1 MLSLLAC
8 LSLATVDCYNADTL
22 PQGGCASL
30 LEDDC
35 EVEKTK
41 GVLACKWRSDK
52 CTHVCS
58 ESKAPLENLV
68 VTDPTTKTETT
79 QNIKLKKT
87 TCYEEPSTIGWC
99 VHPMSMRLGSVEEN
113 DVHLALPGV
122 SEYVESISNLA
133 KTRVI
138 PSDTMYYEDGV
149 AELNDMKALRT
160 LSIPKEGTMEISIV
174 ERKAGD
180 KLTLDKTS
188 LPVTKT
194 TGHLITVQKHEAGEA
209 IRAITIKFPSNRET
223 FPLRV
228 GYLGEK
234 GLNIK
239 FQAGEDR
246 TATRRLLVKYSS
258 KDGQENTVTVQLHA
272 PVYYDFTKMITTDEP
287 DRILTPAFE
296 TVHKENIYFK
306 ANKNTLISLQAL
318 AKATELLDTSTEE
331 LSDADVST
339 IKRLPTT
346 SPPTPPLQ
354 FWKEDDAFDIPYI
367 GDLTGNGG
375 KTYTLTAYTGDY
387 NAAVKEF
394 TQEVP
399 ERQVS
404 GSYNPFGRF
413 ATDAAITVLFK
424 IGKEEQDKVMDKMHK
439 NTDRLKKGTE
449 LVHYVKM
456 GEQVG
461 KEWVLVFSAAAF
473 EIYQKPGVTEKYKK
487 HPFKDN
493 IIRDAMDF
501 SITKCKA
508 ASDTVE
514 SRVKLGATL
523 GGEARKNREDYAKHL
538 GRHLNGKK
546 DASRLSTSK
555 IMGGKSANDVATA
568 CTTKKP
574 LKQRYE
580 WLHRVGHSLAGRP
593 ADNAKNLML
602 GTYHTNSHMITFETL
617 LSNSKR
623 YKKKIGEKRVLNT
636 SVTGGDTLFAPK
648 ELKYTIYSSVDA
660 KPHEYIAQHTFD
672 LMGTLRPAVM
682 LNVFVY
688 NYFQHVYTQPAEPPT
703 MPSTPKAGHTKGT
716 PGSPASPSS
725 PKAKRHKP
733 EQVPPPNLTTSRAAA
748 VLSTDTL
755 LQAALGLKSLTPLS
769 AVARADFAAEYATMA
784 LLFLDMDATFAVPAV
799 EAYTGAAVATLATGD
814 VALTLHALVVP
825 GDEHYFAVFRAQ
837 GTASLLPVL
846 PGLTFSEQRLL
857 VMRDAEGTTEVYMSC
872 TAGLA
877 DSFAFVPGLAAHVG
891 SQFLSSVDVTT
902 PVAGWYSLAGLNF
915 DTYLR
920 FRAPVPLASPLTL
933 FSAGGVTLLL
943 ENMWVGVGVFTAGT
957 TKDVS
962 PSFTAQGMLRWGT
975 AQEDEVALGVNG
987 VAHGDGS
994 GSFGV
999 QVAHWVHPFGI
1010 DVTVTKAEMSFDL
1023 PFTEAQMQVSLD
1035 LCNISLS
1042 GAYSTTD
1049 GVALRGEAT
1058 CDLQLA
1064 EVGAWFGEQVNT
1076 ATGLDI
1082 PAEMPDMTLTSL
1094 GMSVCT
1100 SPDGHVFAS
1109 GASCASGVHLWGT
1122 AVTPGGAAVAVH
1134 ASMDRSRFSFA
1145 ATVTDF
1151 AVTDTIVLKS
1161 GHLEF
1166 SLGGGVPAVVQLSAS
1181 LALSSV
1187 TLWVEGEYEAGSVFL
1202 QAGISDVT
1210 LEDIVA
1216 LGAELT
1222 GGSVFTVPSDMPDL
1236 TLTTLELSVCTFEA
1250 DARCTKGVTVHGA
1263 ATLEGVAVDLVITIT
1278 PEEISFVG
1286 TTANVGIGE
1295 LTVDTLALSVT
1306 LPRGGGGVSL
1316 TAAGE
1321 LKVTDTVTLT
1331 ISGEYAKEGYS
1342 LAGGVDGAVKV
1353 RDLVGALYTPAR
1365 GGSGADTPTLSNLQ
1379 ATLAKTTTPPP
1390 ATFSVG
1396 VSGHVAHMT
1405 LAGMYAAITGDTFP
1419 DVFPGLG
1426 DLGLS
1431 GAVVSVQVENGG
1443 VVVSVATT
1451 TPMSVPLFGGDATL
1465 ALEGT
1470 LDNNKKVSVLGVLRW
1485 EADSEDSNFAMRSKE
1500 GTGLEI
1506 SAGWVDDAVGV
1517 KARLPLMICIHDCS
1531 KPQAQKQIVYI
1542 IGELGIEMSGQDVL
1556 LAGSLEMQGKLTKLF
1571 GVPILHV
1578 SDVLVAI
1585 KVELRTRRVDEVKL
1599 AGKLELGTMDN
1610 CAVATS
1616 TRCIRAEGR
1625 LEIYTS
1631 APHNNLVE
1639 LKINSLTLG
1648 EMWDVAGDWITAL
1661 RSLPMPSV
1669 LRDLGIQYLEKPGL
1683 VCPDQNNE
1691 ECFALVRYQA
1701 SEGLRLRGQI
1711 NYFFGLKLGL
1721 DIEVGASRFYLKTV
1735 LQDVTLLGIFKI
1747 KDAMFEVTDAPSFK
1761 LKGSLSVPV
1770 LSLSAAVDGTID
1782 AHGIDIA
1789 TEMNFFGF
1797 VKPRVDV
1804 SIPFEGGSARVA
1816 ISDFRVGV
1824 VSIDN
1829 VVVASELAEREV
1841 HLKAD
1846 VSFMY
1851 FARVSVSVAVSE
1863 QKVAFTATAKTPVMN
1878 VACTATAS
1886 RGGGF
1891 GLSFSFD
1898 FVLLENLVKAAK
1910 AVGKAA
1916 LAVGKGIVNGVKA
1929 VVNFVS
1935 GLFGSKEVYDTPAQ
1949 IDKCR
1954 DDRIAKKTLHSII
1967 YDFREAVTDLDTEPH
1982 AFLQRMKDHPHH
1994 HKYIELERAMHTPE
2008 YQARLSKDFSRKVRN
2023 EYFTGIHDGRLKRDE
2038 PTDVIPLFPAD
2049 FCHGVTTDY
2058 VYGCQLVQH
2067 DGTDSSDWF
2076 DIIATHAS
2084 NKDNLALNDVGSG
2097 PRSWV
2102 TCMQDDARRYKQ
2114 MYESAVLMAEHKTQM
2129 QDSTNQAHAQA
2140 GGLMDL
2146 ANSMSPD
2153 VAQFTPKGMPTTYA
2167 TTGMHHTSTSS
2178 SSRDAEV
2185 AAAVNAFGPAE
2196 NLGIQATVRVL
2207 TDQGHLADQLV
2218 HVGGVFD
2225 LHNWADM
2232 ERTIT
2237 EAESLIADKMW
2248 EVVHKGK
2255 AVLQDLKDSIPPG
2268 NPTLVATMD
2277 TILTETTAEVE
2288 QIAIEA
2294 APPQV
2299 LTVSA
2304 TDTVTI
2310 VTAGTPDELS
2320 GDASIASFV
2329 AATEAKLVVSHDVAR
2344 CGSVTKTHTV
2354 DEVPAFAVAGQPTC
2368 GSVYLRVEWTVSDTC
2383 GQTASVEQFV
2393 VVGPAYTD
2401 ATGWAST
2408 PAQRVDFT
2416 MASFVDV
2423 AAGAPATHTHVAVGA
2438 YRRTLAYRVAMEESA
2453 ATLVP
2458 GTCEWRYT
2466 RTWSAVLTTSEG
2478 GHCRAPAVL
2487 RFTQEVVVANDVA
2500 WFSPAVV
2507 VPSVTL
2513 LYDHRVVPTVQFAAP
2528 DLLAAVQPVY
2538 TAAQAAKGLRY
2549 TYDLSHTDVLD
2560 DPVVGPL
2567 TRTWTVAAPQCT
2579 PSLPAVVL
2587 TQRVTIVFPEPE
2599 LGPAVPQTFGCG
2611 ETQVHTKPH
2620 VTSMVDVCGP
2630 VTVRIVGTA
2639 ATSNPDPLVPS
2650 LCGSRYETVSWQAFH
2665 RAACEGVGSS
2675 VVSQLVTVVPRFSHA
2690 PADVTVTTT
2699 SPLAPA
2705 STGGAAVA
2713 AACATPLVVSY
2724 ADTASANDAT
2734 CGHWTVRRE
2743 WTLAP
2748 TGVPTPA
2755 GCVPLTHVQHIHVED
2770 LEAPVW
2776 THTPDA
2782 AVVVPFF
2789 ENWRAAHPVPRAAE
2803 TPHADMV
2810 ALGIGVSHPTY
2821 LTSEDTVV
2829 RPWMHAA
2836 VEGTCRERGLATLHR
2851 TWTAGDR
2858 CGNEATFTQE
2868 VMLQHPPAAL
2878 TSTQVW
2884 DAGAGLLAYA
2894 AGVDQLPSVCHAGK
2908 LVSTA
2913 GAYDA
2918 LDGLQQSEEPA
2929 CDVWD
2934 AHGCRLLSA
2943 HMGADVVAV
2952 HQVRPE
2958 FATFPPNATTY
2969 TNSTLDAYDV
2979 AGGLGYPTGEAY
2991 CATPFHIWHR
3001 DEAPV
3006 LVACGV
3012 WKINRVWKVQPHYQ
3026 DCGTGD
3032 DYPASLTRERVQV
3045 ITVHDVFAPQ
3055 FASTPA
3061 AEVAVAFLNDYGPS
3075 VAGVPTVV
3083 DVATHADMAALN
3095 LTSYRINL
3103 TFADTVAFS
3112 AAGAAGCTDG
3122 LAVVERTWTTED
3134 RCGSAD
3140 SWRQTI
3146 RIEHPRR
3153 GGGDEENTGVMGHV
3167 SGFKVFSVGD
3177 VSAVDVAAGNG
3188 ALGTQGGVT
3197 LWRSVFG
3204 PATAARPEDATLADN
3219 ATEQCGAA
3227 VVDLTD
3233 VGAELAEFSD
3243 SLLMLPENLC
3253 TGPKLVECVRPELTT
3268 SCSVVANTTAPLA
3281 EAVVDDADNL
3291 TLVGEGQVYNFF
3303 TIDLDTW
3310 LVKQEVERRSWWDGK
3325 PWWEHGVG
3333 KDTPV
3338 QKPFMRVR
3346 AGGFVFV
3353 NVVYEGM
3360 SRDEDT
3366 LRDTLF
3372 EGESLGPD
3380 FVLFNMK
3387 QLCSGNKHADCYHH
3401 SWHTYPWHHL
3411 AWTHLH
3417 HTFASLQYG
3426 HHSNHLNLVNVSLPG
3441 TLLTQDSYVSVSIV
3455 DSEVFGQVVSA
3466 GARLEL
3472 ATTRFHCNLF
3482 VANAVCDVSA
3492 ACPTASPTP
3501 EPASVTPVPCT
3512 GNELPATA
3520 DGWVEYDC
3528 TNFITGTQSRQFVI
3542 ATAGEPVYT
3551 GTAMAHCKSECENMD
3566 VPCYGFFHQYF
3577 ANGNEICGYYT
3588 RSDVFDNPVF
3598 GTQTN
3603 GFVMKR
3609 PAFVPVVPA
3618 IPPPTPLP
3626 PTPLPAPTPCV
3637 PTPQAAVNGWVEY
3650 TCATYILGTTTFAGI
3665 TLVDQDTGL
3674 PSYGAAGPVA
3684 YCQEHCDLLMGC
3696 VGFFYQMHS
3705 ANEICGFYET
3715 GTFLEPD
3722 LQKTHAVGTV
3732 MRKVA
3737 TPTAQFCPLTQ
3748 VPSTADG
3755 WIQFFCT
3762 SSIIGTG
3769 FVDKVQV
3776 QTAGVPVF
3784 PGTVMQHCKNTCEN
3798 MQDTCY
3804 GYFYQEYANADA
3816 ICGFYTS
3823 ASAFDS
3829 PDFGSDVMHG
3839 GYVMKR
3845 TAFVPLP

>member
-1 MLSLLAC
+1 MLPLLAC
-8 LSLATVDCYNADTL
+8 LSLAINCYVRPHPCNGMQENECLTNHTTFTTLRGCKMDNGMCKSVCADSYKDSGMVQGNIKVRLPKTHCYEREASISVGACIALSSMRGGSAEENAALLDEGISGAVARTLKGYVEAINKVSTTLTPALTFHNNEKMTIEGEEFNFGLTKTL
-22 PQGGCASL
+22 PAGMITFS
-30 LEDDC
+30 
-35 EVEKTK
+35 
-41 GVLACKWRSDK
+41 
-52 CTHVCS
+52 
-58 ESKAPLENLV
+58 V
-68 VTDPTTKTETT
+68 VP
-79 QNIKLKKT
+79 
-87 TCYEEPSTIGWC
+87 
-99 VHPMSMRLGSVEEN
+99 
-113 DVHLALPGV
+113 
-122 SEYVESISNLA
+122 
-133 KTRVI
+133 
-138 PSDTMYYEDGV
+138 
-149 AELNDMKALRT
+149 LRT
-160 LSIPKEGTMEISIV
+160 SSGTSLN
-174 ERKAGD
+174 AGD
-180 KLTLDKTS
+180 KLTIEVKGTFLSVSGSSVKLSEKVNRDEFREHIKLVFTAGGDT
-188 LPVTKT
+188 VTT
-194 TGHLITVQKHEAGEA
+194 
-209 IRAITIKFPSNRET
+209 RTIKAEWVTQGKKQAEDKLSIEPR
-223 FPLRV
+223 
-228 GYLGEK
+228 GE
-234 GLNIK
+234 
-239 FQAGEDR
+239 Q
-246 TATRRLLVKYSS
+246 
-258 KDGQENTVTVQLHA
+258 
-272 PVYYDFTKMITTDEP
+272 DFEKMFTTDDP
-287 DRILTPAFE
+287 DRFMTPVFE
-296 TVHKENIYFK
+296 AVTAKNIYFK
-306 ANKNTLISLQAL
+306 TAEYFISLQAL
-318 AKATELLDTSTEE
+318 AALAEKRTNKEGVSAATLDGMTKPVMNWE
-331 LSDADVST
+331 ADG
-339 IKRLPTT
+339 L
-346 SPPTPPLQ
+346 
-354 FWKEDDAFDIPYI
+354 FDIPFI
-367 GDLTGNGG
+367 GNLRLKKHQKENGEWISNPELTTSDL
-375 KTYTLTAYTGDY
+375 
-387 NAAVKEF
+387 F
-394 TQEVP
+394 VP
-399 ERQVS
+399 EEAYENILDTFPEDVPS
-404 GSYNPFGRF
+404 SSGGGSYNPFGRF
-413 ATDAAITVLFK
+413 ASDVAIGVYLIVGDAEK
-424 IGKEEQDKVMDKMHK
+424 KEEFKKTMKKTIEEHVGDKEH
-439 NTDRLKKGTE
+439 LIEYLTE
-449 LVHYVKM
+449 EDLS
-456 GEQVG
+456 ESSD
-461 KEWVLVFSAAAF
+461 WVLVFTGTKF
-473 EIYQKPGVTEKYKK
+473 HIYQKKAISKKYSSK
-487 HPFKDN
+487 PF
-493 IIRDAMDF
+493 
-501 SITKCKA
+501 
-508 ASDTVE
+508 SDTLVSDEMNFANCKNIVDGINSLVE
-514 SRVKLGATL
+514 STKERENHVKSLENKLGGKQGAKRIDTHTTM
-523 GGEARKNREDYAKHL
+523 GGPSAKAVAAACS
-538 GRHLNGKK
+538 GK
-546 DASRLSTSK
+546 DA
-555 IMGGKSANDVATA
+555 KS
-568 CTTKKP
+568 
-574 LKQRYE
+574 LKQKYE
-580 WLHRVGHSLAGRP
+580 WLHRVGHSLAGRQT
-593 ADNAKNLML
+593 DNPKNLML
-602 GTYHTNSHMITFETL
+602 GTKHANSHMITFETL
-617 LSNSKR
+617 LSQSFKYNEKEKPCKLSTEVDRAADMILFAPEKLS
-623 YKKKIGEKRVLNT
+623 YKVMGQ
-636 SVTGGDTLFAPK
+636 GGDTLG
-648 ELKYTIYSSVDA
+648 
-660 KPHEYIAQHTFD
+660 QHTFE

-682 LNVFVY
+682 LNVYVY
-688 NYFQHVYTQPAEPPT
+688 NYFRHVHSHTDLSPPR
-703 MPSTPKAGHTKGT
+703 TKILRGSHGS
-716 PGSPASPSS
+716 PGSPFSPSQRT
-725 PKAKRHKP
+725 PPAKRK
-733 EQVPPPNLTTSRAAA
+733 QGRAAA

-755 LQAALGLKSLTPLS
+755 LQAALRLKSLTPLS
-769 AVARADFAAEYATMA
+769 TVARADFAAEYATMA
-784 LLFLDMDATFAVPAV
+784 LLFPEMDATFAVPAV

-814 VALTLHALVVP
+814 VALTMHALVVP

-857 VMRDAEGTTEVYMSC
+857 VMRDAEGTTEVYLSF
-872 TAGLA
+872 TVVGLA
-877 DSFAFVPGLAAHVG
+877 DSFSFVPGLVANVG
-891 SQFLSSVDVTT
+891 SQFLSAVDVTT
-902 PVAGWYSLAGLNF
+902 PVAGWYSLAGLDF
-915 DTYLR
+915 DAYLR
-920 FRAPVPLASPLTL
+920 LRAPLPLPSPLAL
-933 FSAGGVTLLL
+933 FSVGDVELFIDG
-943 ENMWVGVGVFTAGT
+943 MWVGLNVFTSPGGRKDLTPAFGAG
-957 TKDVS
+957 
-962 PSFTAQGMLRWGT
+962 GWLRWGT
-975 AQEDEVALGVNG
+975 AQEDAVWVAV
-987 VAHGDGS
+987 HGMVHGGA

-999 QVAHWVHPFGI
+999 EVENWVHPFGI
-1010 DVTVTKAEMSFDL
+1010 DVTVTKASLQFDL
-1023 PFTEAQMQVSLD
+1023 PFTAAEMQVSLD
-1035 LCNISLS
+1035 LCNIELA

-1064 EVGAWFGEQVNT
+1064 DVAAWFEAQT
-1076 ATGLDI
+1076 STTGLSI
-1082 PAEMPDMTLTSL
+1082 PAEMPDMTITSL
-1094 GMSVCT
+1094 GMSVC
-1100 SPDGHVFAS
+1100 PPNGHVFAS
-1109 GASCASGVHLWGT
+1109 GQSCSSGVQLWGT
-1122 AVTPGGAAVAVH
+1122 AATPGGATVAVRVQ
-1134 ASMDRSRFSFA
+1134 MDKSRLSVST
-1145 ATVTDF
+1145 TVADF
-1151 AVTDTIVLKS
+1151 AVTDTIVLRKA
-1161 GHLEF
+1161 HLAF

-1187 TLWVEGEYEAGSVFL
+1187 SLWVSGEYEAGSVFL

-1306 LPRGGGGVSL
+1306 LRRGGGGVSL

-1342 LAGGVDGAVKV
+1342 LAGSVDGAVKV

-1390 ATFSVG
+1390 ATFSMG

-1443 VVVSVATT
+1443 VAVSVATT

-1465 ALEGT
+1465 ALEGSM
-1470 LDNNKKVSVLGVLRW
+1470 DNNKKVSVLGVLRW

-1506 SAGWVDDAVGV
+1506 SAGWRDGAVGV

-1556 LAGSLEMQGKLTKLF
+1556 LGGSLEMQGKLTKLF

-1578 SDVLVAI
+1578 ADVLVAI

-1631 APHNNLVE
+1631 APQNNLVE

-1648 EMWDVAGDWITAL
+1648 NMWDVAGDWITVL
-1661 RSLPMPSV
+1661 RSIPMPSL

-1711 NYFFGLKLGL
+1711 NFFFGLKLGL

-1770 LSLSAAVDGTID
+1770 LSLSASVDGTID
-1782 AHGIDIA
+1782 SHGIDIVA
-1789 TEMNFFGF
+1789 ELNFFGV

-1804 SIPFEGGSARVA
+1804 SIPFGGGSARLA
-1816 ISDFRVGV
+1816 ISDFSVGV
-1824 VSIDN
+1824 VSIND
-1829 VVVASELAEREV
+1829 VVVASELEKSEV
-1841 HLKAD
+1841 FLKAD

-1851 FARVSVSVAVSE
+1851 FARLSVSVAVSDE
-1863 QKVAFTATAKTPVMN
+1863 KIAFTAKVKTPVFN
-1878 VACTATAS
+1878 VGCTATGS

-1891 GLSFSFD
+1891 SLSFSFE

-1910 AVGKAA
+1910 AVGKAVV
-1916 LAVGKGIVNGVKA
+1916 AVGKAIVKA
-1929 VVNFVS
+1929 VTAVVDFVG
-1935 GLFGSKEVYDTPAQ
+1935 GLFGKKEVFDTPAQ
-1949 IDKCR
+1949 RSACTDYR
-1954 DDRIAKKTLHSII
+1954 TMTNNLHSII
-1967 YDFREAVTDLDTEPH
+1967 YDFREELDLDTEPH
-1982 AFLQRMKDHPHH
+1982 AYLQRMRDHPHH
-1994 HKYIELERAMHTPE
+1994 DKYIELARVMHTPE
-2008 YQARLSKDFSRKVRN
+2008 YQERLSWTYNVHLRN
-2023 EYFTGIHDGRLKRDE
+2023 HYFTGVPHHFSTPVDA
-2038 PTDVIPLFPAD
+2038 VPLFPA
-2049 FCHGVTTDY
+2049 FYCHGVTWDR
-2058 VYGCQLVQH
+2058 VYGCQLWQH
-2067 DGTDSSDWF
+2067 NGRNEDDWLDLISTNTEDGWP
-2076 DIIATHAS
+2076 
-2084 NKDNLALNDVGSG
+2084 LNDVGSG

-2102 TCMQDDARRYKQ
+2102 TCMEDDAKRYKL
-2114 MYESAVLMAEHKTQM
+2114 MYDRAVLMAEHKTQM
-2129 QDSTNQAHAQA
+2129 QGSTNQAHTQA

-2146 ANSMSPD
+2146 ANSMNPD
-2153 VAQFTPKGMPTTYA
+2153 LEQFTPKGMPTTYA
-2167 TTGMHHTSTSS
+2167 STGMHHTSTVST
-2178 SSRDAEV
+2178 SRDAEV
-2185 AAAVNAFGPAE
+2185 AAEVAVNTFGPAE

-2268 NPTLVATMD
+2268 NPTLVATID

-2288 QIAIEA
+2288 EIAVTEL
-2294 APPQV
+2294 PPLP

-2304 TDTVTI
+2304 TNTVTI

-2438 YRRTLAYRVAMEESA
+2438 YRRTLAYRVAIEESV

-2487 RFTQEVVVANDVA
+2487 RFTQEVVVANDVE

-2513 LYDHRVVPTVQFAAP
+2513 LYDHRVLPTVQLAAP

-2639 ATSNPDPLVPS
+2639 ARSNPDPLVPS

-2665 RAACEGVGSS
+2665 RAACGGVGSS
-2675 VVSQLVTVVPRFSHA
+2675 VVSQLVTVVPQFAHT
-2690 PADVTVTTT
+2690 PADVTVQTT
-2699 SPLAPA
+2699 SALAPA
-2705 STGGAAVA
+2705 STGGAAVQDG
-2713 AACATPLVVSY
+2713 ACATPLAVSY
-2724 ADTASANDAT
+2724 ADTASADGT
-2734 CGHWTVRRE
+2734 CGHWTVLRV
-2743 WTLAP
+2743 WTLAQP
-2748 TGVPTPA
+2748 AGVVPTPS
-2755 GCVPLTHVQHIHVED
+2755 GCVPLTHLQHLHVED

-2836 VEGTCRERGLATLHR
+2836 VEGTCRERGLATLRR

-2894 AGVDQLPSVCHAGK
+2894 AGVDQAPSVCHAGK

-2918 LDGLQQSEEPA
+2918 LDGLQQAEEPA

-3012 WKINRVWKVQPHYQ
+3012 WTINRVWKVQPHYQ

-3055 FASTPA
+3055 FASTPE

-3153 GGGDEENTGVMGHV
+3153 GGGGGGDVDEESMGVMGHA

-3177 VSAVDVAAGNG
+3177 VSTVDVAAGYG
-3188 ALGTQGGVT
+3188 AVGTQGDVV
-3197 LWRSVFG
+3197 LRRSVFG
-3204 PATAARPEDATLADN
+3204 PATAERPKHAALPEN
-3219 ATEQCGAA
+3219 ATEQCRA
-3227 VVDLTD
+3227 VANLTD
-3233 VGAELAEFSD
+3233 VVDEIAEFSD
-3243 SLLMLPENLC
+3243 SLLMLPANLC

-3303 TIDLDTW
+3303 AIDVDTW
-3310 LVKQEVERRSWWDGK
+3310 LVKQKVERRSWWDGT
-3325 PWWEHGVG
+3325 WWGHIYY
-3333 KDTPV
+3333 KDIPI

-3353 NVVYEGM
+3353 NIVYEDVHGH
-3360 SRDEDT
+3360 ENT

-3387 QLCSGNKHADCYHH
+3387 QLCSSSRHAHCRHH
-3401 SWHTYPWHHL
+3401 RWHGYWWHHL
-3411 AWTHLH
+3411 TWAHLH
-3417 HTFASLQYG
+3417 HTFASLRYG

-3466 GARLEL
+3466 GKRLAL
-3472 ATTRFHCNLF
+3472 ATTHFHCNLF
-3482 VANAVCDVSA
+3482 VANAVCDT
-3492 ACPTASPTP
+3492 ACST
-3501 EPASVTPVPCT
+3501 
-3512 GNELPATA
+3512 
-3520 DGWVEYDC
+3520 
-3528 TNFITGTQSRQFVI
+3528 
-3542 ATAGEPVYT
+3542 
-3551 GTAMAHCKSECENMD
+3551 D
-3566 VPCYGFFHQYF
+3566 V
-3577 ANGNEICGYYT
+3577 
-3588 RSDVFDNPVF
+3588 
-3598 GTQTN
+3598 
-3603 GFVMKR
+3603 
-3609 PAFVPVVPA
+3609 
-3618 IPPPTPLP
+3618 
-3626 PTPLPAPTPCV
+3626 
-3637 PTPQAAVNGWVEY
+3637 
-3650 TCATYILGTTTFAGI
+3650 
-3665 TLVDQDTGL
+3665 
-3674 PSYGAAGPVA
+3674 
-3684 YCQEHCDLLMGC
+3684 
-3696 VGFFYQMHS
+3696 
-3705 ANEICGFYET
+3705 
-3715 GTFLEPD
+3715 
-3722 LQKTHAVGTV
+3722 
-3732 MRKVA
+3732 
-3737 TPTAQFCPLTQ
+3737 
-3748 VPSTADG
+3748 
-3755 WIQFFCT
+3755 
-3762 SSIIGTG
+3762 
-3769 FVDKVQV
+3769 
-3776 QTAGVPVF
+3776 
-3784 PGTVMQHCKNTCEN
+3784 
-3798 MQDTCY
+3798 
-3804 GYFYQEYANADA
+3804 
-3816 ICGFYTS
+3816 
-3823 ASAFDS
+3823 
-3829 PDFGSDVMHG
+3829 
-3839 GYVMKR
+3839 
-3845 TAFVPLP
+3845 

>member
-1 MLSLLAC
+1 MLPLLAC
-8 LSLATVDCYNADTL
+8 LSLAINCYVRERGEAKEYDRLTNTACSGKDEAYCKVNSTNALYSSFLRGCKYDRGESGGRDLSCRSVCAGSVKKVHWNGPDGNVAKNYCYERDGAASVGRCTAFSSMQAGSAEENEKLLEENKELRGYFGKISELYRIL
-22 PQGGCASL
+22 PTPEEYTFHGKQVENIEYRDFHVGASL
-30 LEDDC
+30 SPGAAVSFTLGKKDILT
-35 EVEKTK
+35 VN
-41 GVLACKWRSDK
+41 VLTSALTMTETMTNTER
-52 CTHVCS
+52 TV
-58 ESKAPLENLV
+58 V
-68 VTDPTTKTETT
+68 VTNSGT
-79 QNIKLKKT
+79 QTVSMDDRSIKI
-87 TCYEEPSTIGWC
+87 E
-99 VHPMSMRLGSVEEN
+99 
-113 DVHLALPGV
+113 
-122 SEYVESISNLA
+122 
-133 KTRVI
+133 
-138 PSDTMYYEDGV
+138 
-149 AELNDMKALRT
+149 
-160 LSIPKEGTMEISIV
+160 
-174 ERKAGD
+174 
-180 KLTLDKTS
+180 
-188 LPVTKT
+188 
-194 TGHLITVQKHEAGEA
+194 
-209 IRAITIKFPSNRET
+209 
-223 FPLRV
+223 
-228 GYLGEK
+228 
-234 GLNIK
+234 
-239 FQAGEDR
+239 FQAGEGYTKIHYVQAKLGTTVSRFDIKPR
-246 TATRRLLVKYSS
+246 GTKDFKKLV
-258 KDGQENTVTVQLHA
+258 L
-272 PVYYDFTKMITTDEP
+272 TDSP
-287 DRILTPAFE
+287 DRIMTPIFKKPTA
-296 TVHKENIYFK
+296 ENIYFK
-306 ANKNTLISLQAL
+306 TEKYFISLKAL
-318 AKATELLDTSTEE
+318 AALGKNKKAGDFSPLKGLEKPVMYWE
-331 LSDADVST
+331 ADG
-339 IKRLPTT
+339 L
-346 SPPTPPLQ
+346 
-354 FWKEDDAFDIPYI
+354 FDIPFIPAGKDFETEYKEI
-367 GDLTGNGG
+367 FDTFPEDLPQSAFGG
-375 KTYTLTAYTGDY
+375 
-387 NAAVKEF
+387 
-394 TQEVP
+394 
-399 ERQVS
+399 

-413 ATDAAITVLFK
+413 ASDAIIGVVLIMDNAGKKDFK
-424 IGKEEQDKVMDKMHK
+424 NKMKATIEEHVSDAQTHLIKYLSSIPSE
-439 NTDRLKKGTE
+439 TSG
-449 LVHYVKM
+449 
-456 GEQVG
+456 
-461 KEWVLVFSAAAF
+461 WALVFTSPKF
-473 EIYQKPGVTEKYKK
+473 FIYQKKAISKKYKNP
-487 HPFKDN
+487 PFKDN
-493 IIRDAMDF
+493 VNGDILKATQCESTLNSLNKMVGDVNAREEHIKSLQNSLLGKQGATRGSTSAIMDKK
-501 SITKCKA
+501 S
-508 ASDTVE
+508 ASDVAVAC
-514 SRVKLGATL
+514 SPPPKGGAVII
-523 GGEARKNREDYAKHL
+523 
-538 GRHLNGKK
+538 LNQK
-546 DASRLSTSK
+546 
-555 IMGGKSANDVATA
+555 
-568 CTTKKP
+568 
-574 LKQRYE
+574 YE
-580 WLHRVGHSLAGRP
+580 WLHRVGHSLAGRNT
-593 ADNAKNLML
+593 DNPRNLML
-602 GTYHTNSHMITFETL
+602 GTAHTNSHMITFETL
-617 LSNSKR
+617 LALGFKYHPEVPTR
-623 YKKKIGEKRVLNT
+623 TLFTKVVVEGPF
-636 SVTGGDTLFAPK
+636 LFAPQ
-648 ELKYTIYSSVDA
+648 ELRYEVLA
-660 KPHEYIAQHTFD
+660 GPEVLAQHVFG

-682 LNVFVY
+682 LNVYVF
-688 NYFQHVYTQPAEPPT
+688 NYFRHVHEAPVKYAPATPA
-703 MPSTPKAGHTKGT
+703 PSRIGKR
-716 PGSPASPSS
+716 GSSS
-725 PKAKRHKP
+725 PIP
-733 EQVPPPNLTTSRAAA
+733 GVSPPNLTPKGKRRDVSRAAA

-769 AVARADFAAEYATMA
+769 AVARAHFAAEYATMA
-784 LLFLDMDATFAVPAV
+784 LLFPEMDATFAVPAV

-814 VALTLHALVVP
+814 VALTMHALVVP

-837 GTASLLPVL
+837 GTESLLPVL
-846 PGLTFSEQRLL
+846 PGLTFSDQRLL
-857 VMRDAEGTTEVYMSC
+857 VMRDAEGTTEVFLSF
-872 TAGLA
+872 TVVGLA

-891 SQFLSSVDVTT
+891 SQFLSAVDVTT

-915 DTYLR
+915 DAYLR
-920 FRAPVPLASPLTL
+920 LRAPLQLPSPLAL
-933 FSAGGVTLLL
+933 FSVGDVALFMDG
-943 ENMWVGVGVFTAGT
+943 MWVGVNVFTSADGS
-957 TKDVS
+957 KDLT
-962 PSFTAQGMLRWGT
+962 PTFGARGWLRWGT
-975 AQEDEVALGVNG
+975 AQEDAVWVAV
-987 VAHGDGS
+987 HGMVHGGA
-994 GSFGV
+994 GSFWVEV
-999 QVAHWVHPFGI
+999 QNWVHPFGI
-1010 DVTVTKAEMSFDL
+1010 DVTVTKASLQFDL
-1023 PFTEAQMQVSLD
+1023 PFTAAQMQVSLD
-1035 LCNISLS
+1035 LCNIELA

-1064 EVGAWFGEQVNT
+1064 DVAAWFEAQTGT
-1076 ATGLDI
+1076 TGLSI
-1082 PAEMPDMTLTSL
+1082 PAEIPDMTITSL
-1094 GMSVCT
+1094 GMSVC
-1100 SPDGHVFAS
+1100 PPNGHIFAS
-1109 GASCASGVHLWGT
+1109 GQSCSSGVQLWGT
-1122 AVTPGGAAVAVH
+1122 AATPDGATVAVRVQ
-1134 ASMDRSRFSFA
+1134 MEKSRLSVST
-1145 ATVTDF
+1145 TVADF
-1151 AVTDTIVLKS
+1151 AVTDTIVLKKA
-1161 GHLEF
+1161 HLEF
-1166 SLGGGVPAVVQLSAS
+1166 SLGGGVPAVVRLSAS

-1187 TLWVEGEYEAGSVFL
+1187 SLWVEGEYEAGSVFL

-1236 TLTTLELSVCTFEA
+1236 KLTTLELSVCTFEA

-1286 TTANVGIGE
+1286 TTADVGIGE

-1306 LPRGGGGVSL
+1306 LRRGGGGVLL

-1342 LAGGVDGAVKV
+1342 LAGSVDGAIKV
-1353 RDLVGALYTPAR
+1353 RDLVGAVYTPAR

-1390 ATFSVG
+1390 ATFSMG

-1443 VVVSVATT
+1443 VAVSVATT

-1465 ALEGT
+1465 ALEGS

-1506 SAGWVDDAVGV
+1506 SAGWRDGAVGV

-1556 LAGSLEMQGKLTKLF
+1556 LGGSLEMQGKLTKLF

-1578 SDVLVAI
+1578 ADVLVAI

-1631 APHNNLVE
+1631 APQNNLVE

-1648 EMWDVAGDWITAL
+1648 NMWDVAGDWITVL
-1661 RSLPMPSV
+1661 RSIPMPSL

-1711 NYFFGLKLGL
+1711 NFFFGLKLGL

-1770 LSLSAAVDGTID
+1770 LSLSASVDGTID
-1782 AHGIDIA
+1782 SHGIDIVA
-1789 TEMNFFGF
+1789 ELNFFGV

-1804 SIPFEGGSARVA
+1804 SIPFGVGSARLA
-1816 ISDFRVGV
+1816 ISDFSVGV
-1824 VSIDN
+1824 VSIND
-1829 VVVASELAEREV
+1829 VVVASDLDKREV
-1841 HLKAD
+1841 FLKAD

-1851 FARVSVSVAVSE
+1851 FARLSVSVAVSDE
-1863 QKVAFTATAKTPVMN
+1863 KIAFTAKVKTPVFN
-1878 VACTATAS
+1878 VGCTATGS

-1891 GLSFSFD
+1891 SLSFSFE

-1910 AVGKAA
+1910 AVGKAVVA
-1916 LAVGKGIVNGVKA
+1916 IGKGIAKAAKA
-1929 VVNFVS
+1929 VVNFIG
-1935 GLFGSKEVYDTPAQ
+1935 GLFGKKEVFDTPAQ
-1949 IDKCR
+1949 RSACTENR
-1954 DDRIAKKTLHSII
+1954 RGSNNLHSIL
-1967 YDFREAVTDLDTEPH
+1967 YDFREEADIDTEPH
-1982 AFLQRMKDHPHH
+1982 AFLQRMRDHPHH
-1994 HKYIELERAMHTPE
+1994 DKYIELERVMHTPE
-2008 YQARLSKDFSRKVRN
+2008 FQKMLLPTSNGKVRDL
-2023 EYFTGIHDGRLKRDE
+2023 YLTGPVHWFSPPG
-2038 PTDVIPLFPAD
+2038 DVVPLFPA
-2049 FCHGVTTDY
+2049 FYCNGVTWDT
-2058 VYGCQLVQH
+2058 VYGCEVFQYNGKNEDDWLDLITTH
-2067 DGTDSSDWF
+2067 TEDG
-2076 DIIATHAS
+2076 HP
-2084 NKDNLALNDVGSG
+2084 LNDDGSG
-2097 PRSWV
+2097 PKSWI
-2102 TCMQDDARRYKQ
+2102 TCMQGHATRYKL
-2114 MYESAVLMAEHKTQM
+2114 MYDRAVLMAEHKTQM
-2129 QDSTNQAHAQA
+2129 QGSTNKAREQA

-2146 ANSMSPD
+2146 ANSMNPD
-2153 VAQFTPKGMPTTYA
+2153 LEQFTPKGMPTTYA

-2185 AAAVNAFGPAE
+2185 AAAVNTFGPAE

-2207 TDQGHLADQLV
+2207 TDQGRLADQLV

-2268 NPTLVATMD
+2268 NPTLVDTID

-2288 QIAIEA
+2288 EIAVTEL
-2294 APPQV
+2294 PPLP

-2304 TDTVTI
+2304 TNTVTI

-2354 DEVPAFAVAGQPTC
+2354 GEVPAFAVAGQPTC
-2368 GSVYLRVEWTVSDTC
+2368 GSVYLRVEWAVSDTC

-2438 YRRTLAYRVAMEESA
+2438 YRRTLAYRVAMEESV

-2513 LYDHRVVPTVQFAAP
+2513 LYDHRVLPTVQFAAP

-2538 TAAQAAKGLRY
+2538 TAAQAAKGMRY

-2567 TRTWTVAAPQCT
+2567 TRTWTAAAPQCT

-2587 TQRVTIVFPEPE
+2587 TQRVTIMFPEPE

-2639 ATSNPDPLVPS
+2639 ARSNPDPLVPS

-2665 RAACEGVGSS
+2665 RAACGGVGSS
-2675 VVSQLVTVVPRFSHA
+2675 VVSQLVTVVPQFAHT
-2690 PADVTVTTT
+2690 PADVTVQTT
-2699 SPLAPA
+2699 SALAPA
-2705 STGGAAVA
+2705 STGGAAVQSG
-2713 AACATPLVVSY
+2713 ACATPLAASY
-2724 ADTASANDAT
+2724 ADTASADGT
-2734 CGHWTVRRE
+2734 CGHWTVRRV

-2748 TGVPTPA
+2748 TGVPTPP
-2755 GCVPLTHVQHIHVED
+2755 GCVPLTHLQHIHVED

-2829 RPWMHAA
+2829 RPWMHYA

-2858 CGNEATFTQE
+2858 CGNEATFTQK

-2894 AGVDQLPSVCHAGK
+2894 AGVDQAPSVCHAGK

-2918 LDGLQQSEEPA
+2918 LDGLQQAEEPA

-3012 WKINRVWKVQPHYQ
+3012 WTINRVWKVQPHYQ

-3061 AEVAVAFLNDYGPS
+3061 AEVSVAFLNDYGPS

-3153 GGGDEENTGVMGHV
+3153 GGDVDEESMGVMGHV

-3177 VSAVDVAAGNG
+3177 VSTVDVAAGNG
-3188 ALGTQGGVT
+3188 AVGTLGDVV
-3197 LWRSVFG
+3197 LRRSVFG
-3204 PATAARPEDATLADN
+3204 PATAERPKHAALPEN
-3219 ATEQCGAA
+3219 ATEQCRA
-3227 VVDLTD
+3227 VANLTD
-3233 VGAELAEFSD
+3233 VVDEIAEFSD
-3243 SLLMLPENLC
+3243 SLLMLPANLC

-3268 SCSVVANTTAPLA
+3268 SCSVVENTTAPLA

-3303 TIDLDTW
+3303 TIDVDTW
-3310 LVKQEVERRSWWDGK
+3310 LVKQKVERRSWWDGT
-3325 PWWEHGVG
+3325 WWGHIYYE
-3333 KDTPV
+3333 DIPI

-3353 NVVYEGM
+3353 NVVYEDVHGY
-3360 SRDEDT
+3360 ENT

-3372 EGESLGPD
+3372 EEESLGPD

-3387 QLCSGNKHADCYHH
+3387 QLCSSSIHAHCHH
-3401 SWHTYPWHHL
+3401 HRWHGYWWHHL
-3411 AWTHLH
+3411 TWAHLH
-3417 HTFASLQYG
+3417 YTFASLRYG

-3466 GARLEL
+3466 GKRLAL
-3472 ATTRFHCNLF
+3472 ATTHFHCNLF
-3482 VANAVCDVSA
+3482 VANAVCNS
-3492 ACPTASPTP
+3492 
-3501 EPASVTPVPCT
+3501 
-3512 GNELPATA
+3512 
-3520 DGWVEYDC
+3520 
-3528 TNFITGTQSRQFVI
+3528 
-3542 ATAGEPVYT
+3542 
-3551 GTAMAHCKSECENMD
+3551 
-3566 VPCYGFFHQYF
+3566 
-3577 ANGNEICGYYT
+3577 
-3588 RSDVFDNPVF
+3588 
-3598 GTQTN
+3598 
-3603 GFVMKR
+3603 
-3609 PAFVPVVPA
+3609 
-3618 IPPPTPLP
+3618 
-3626 PTPLPAPTPCV
+3626 
-3637 PTPQAAVNGWVEY
+3637 
-3650 TCATYILGTTTFAGI
+3650 TC
-3665 TLVDQDTGL
+3665 
-3674 PSYGAAGPVA
+3674 
-3684 YCQEHCDLLMGC
+3684 
-3696 VGFFYQMHS
+3696 
-3705 ANEICGFYET
+3705 
-3715 GTFLEPD
+3715 
-3722 LQKTHAVGTV
+3722 
-3732 MRKVA
+3732 
-3737 TPTAQFCPLTQ
+3737 
-3748 VPSTADG
+3748 ST
-3755 WIQFFCT
+3755 
-3762 SSIIGTG
+3762 
-3769 FVDKVQV
+3769 
-3776 QTAGVPVF
+3776 
-3784 PGTVMQHCKNTCEN
+3784 
-3798 MQDTCY
+3798 
-3804 GYFYQEYANADA
+3804 DA
-3816 ICGFYTS
+3816 
-3823 ASAFDS
+3823 
-3829 PDFGSDVMHG
+3829 
-3839 GYVMKR
+3839 
-3845 TAFVPLP
+3845 

>member
-1 MLSLLAC
+1 MLPLLAC
-8 LSLATVDCYNADTL
+8 LSLAINCYVRNRDPHVDLTNA
-22 PQGGCASL
+22 GCEDIEEGEDCERGSSTYASL
-30 LEDDC
+30 RSCKWVDDGFARKTC
-35 EVEKTK
+35 RSVCARSHKQAAWSDDGTRILAQLQKNHCYERDGADSVGRCIALSSMQAGSAEENKQLFDDGVELKRYVEKINAQSLSHLSTTRYTFDNDEPETINPSDLPVLRNGFPK
-41 GVLACKWRSDK
+41 GAQATFTFAANELSVNAKNAQLAIS
-52 CTHVCS
+52 TQ
-58 ESKAPLENLV
+58 ESNVV
-68 VTDPTTKTETT
+68 VTNNGDE
-79 QNIKLKKT
+79 L
-87 TCYEEPSTIGWC
+87 
-99 VHPMSMRLGSVEEN
+99 MS
-113 DVHLALPGV
+113 LAD
-122 SEYVESISNLA
+122 SI
-133 KTRVI
+133 
-138 PSDTMYYEDGV
+138 
-149 AELNDMKALRT
+149 
-160 LSIPKEGTMEISIV
+160 EI
-174 ERKAGD
+174 EFK
-180 KLTLDKTS
+180 
-188 LPVTKT
+188 
-194 TGHLITVQKHEAGEA
+194 
-209 IRAITIKFPSNRET
+209 
-223 FPLRV
+223 
-228 GYLGEK
+228 
-234 GLNIK
+234 
-239 FQAGEDR
+239 AGEDY
-246 TATRRLLVKYSS
+246 TIAHYF
-258 KDGQENTVTVQLHA
+258 TVQIEKVDGDTYTIL
-272 PVYYDFTKMITTDEP
+272 PRGNLEGFEK
-287 DRILTPAFE
+287 ILT
-296 TVHKENIYFK
+296 ENPERIMTPVFGAVTANNVYFK
-306 ANKNTLISLQAL
+306 TEEYFISLRAL
-318 AKATELLDTSTEE
+318 AKLAEE
-331 LSDADVST
+331 QKNGRAVSDATLEEMTNPVMYWQADG
-339 IKRLPTT
+339 L
-346 SPPTPPLQ
+346 
-354 FWKEDDAFDIPYI
+354 FDIPYVGEVGTATTSKI
-367 GDLTGNGG
+367 RNVPDNAYENILETYLDDVSSPSGG
-375 KTYTLTAYTGDY
+375 
-387 NAAVKEF
+387 
-394 TQEVP
+394 
-399 ERQVS
+399 

-413 ATDAAITVLFK
+413 ASDAGIGVLL
-424 IGKEEQDKVMDKMHK
+424 IMDEKEEKEKFEEKM
-439 NTDRLKKGTE
+439 KKTIEEHVGYQPDLIEYLTE
-449 LVHYVKM
+449 
-456 GEQVG
+456 EPDA
-461 KEWVLVFSAAAF
+461 ESTWVLVFTGTQLK
-473 EIYQKPGVTEKYKK
+473 IYQKK
-487 HPFKDN
+487 
-493 IIRDAMDF
+493 A
-501 SITKCKA
+501 ITK
-508 ASDTVE
+508 T
-514 SRVKLGATL
+514 
-523 GGEARKNREDYAKHL
+523 Y
-538 GRHLNGKK
+538 
-546 DASRLSTSK
+546 
-555 IMGGKSANDVATA
+555 
-568 CTTKKP
+568 TKKP
-574 LKQRYE
+574 FFDTLVEDVMDFATCTQEVDALNDLVESAVKRDEYVKELKLAGKQGAKRIGTDETMGGSSAKKGAEACKKGAALHQKYE

-593 ADNAKNLML
+593 TDNPKNLML
-602 GTYHTNSHMITFETL
+602 GTTHTNSHMITFETL
-617 LSNSKR
+617 LSQSFKYNAE
-623 YKKKIGEKRVLNT
+623 KKLQPRQLFT
-636 SVTGGDTLFAPK
+636 QVTDTVMKTKVDGKDTETTILFAPNK
-648 ELKYTIYSSVDA
+648 LEYEVKAGSDTLA
-660 KPHEYIAQHTFD
+660 KHEFE

-682 LNVFVY
+682 LNVYVY
-688 NYFQHVYTQPAEPPT
+688 NYFRHVYESPVDPN
-703 MPSTPKAGHTKGT
+703 
-716 PGSPASPSS
+716 PGSSQASNKRGP
-725 PKAKRHKP
+725 PGDAADMGDRRHKRQR
-733 EQVPPPNLTTSRAAA
+733 ENHRAAA
-748 VLSTDTL
+748 VLSTDAT
-755 LQAALGLKSLTPLS
+755 LQAALGLQSLTPLS

-784 LLFLDMDATFAVPAV
+784 LLFPEMDATFAVPAV

-814 VALTLHALVVP
+814 VALTMHALVVP

-837 GTASLLPVL
+837 GTESLLPVL

-857 VMRDAEGTTEVYMSC
+857 VMRDAEGTTEVFVSC
-872 TAGLA
+872 TVVGLA

-891 SQFLSSVDVTT
+891 SQFLSAVDVTT

-915 DTYLR
+915 DAYLR
-920 FRAPVPLASPLTL
+920 LRAPLQLPSPLAL
-933 FSAGGVTLLL
+933 FSVGDVALFIDG
-943 ENMWVGVGVFTAGT
+943 MWVGVNVFTSAGG
-957 TKDVS
+957 TKDLT
-962 PSFTAQGMLRWGT
+962 PTFGARGWLRWGT
-975 AQEDEVALGVNG
+975 AQEDAVWVAV
-987 VAHGDGS
+987 HGMVHGGA
-994 GSFGV
+994 GSFWVEV
-999 QVAHWVHPFGI
+999 QNWVHPFGI
-1010 DVTVTKAEMSFDL
+1010 DVTVTKASLQFDL
-1023 PFTEAQMQVSLD
+1023 PFTAAEMQVSLD
-1035 LCNISLS
+1035 LCNISLA

-1064 EVGAWFGEQVNT
+1064 DVAAWFEAQTGT
-1076 ATGLDI
+1076 TGLSI
-1082 PAEMPDMTLTSL
+1082 PAEMPDMTITSF
-1094 GMSVCT
+1094 GMSVC
-1100 SPDGHVFAS
+1100 PPNGHVFAS
-1109 GASCASGVHLWGT
+1109 GQSCSSGVQLWGT
-1122 AVTPGGAAVAVH
+1122 AATPGGATVAVRVQ
-1134 ASMDRSRFSFA
+1134 MDRSRLSVST
-1145 ATVTDF
+1145 TVADF
-1151 AVTDTIVLKS
+1151 AVTDTIVLRKA
-1161 GHLEF
+1161 HLAF
-1166 SLGGGVPAVVQLSAS
+1166 SLGGGVPAVVRLSAS

-1187 TLWVEGEYEAGSVFL
+1187 SLWVSGEYEAGSVFL

-1306 LPRGGGGVSL
+1306 LRRGGGGVSL

-1405 LAGMYAAITGDTFP
+1405 LAGMYAAITGDNFP

-1443 VVVSVATT
+1443 VAVSVATT

-1465 ALEGT
+1465 ALEGS

-1506 SAGWVDDAVGV
+1506 SAGWRDGAVGV

-1556 LAGSLEMQGKLTKLF
+1556 LGGSLEMQGKLTKLF

-1578 SDVLVAI
+1578 ADVLVAI

-1631 APHNNLVE
+1631 APQNNLVE

-1648 EMWDVAGDWITAL
+1648 EMWDVAGDWITVL

-1669 LRDLGIQYLEKPGL
+1669 LRDLGIQYLEQPGL

-1691 ECFALVRYQA
+1691 ECFALLRYQA

-1782 AHGIDIA
+1782 EHGIHIVA
-1789 TEMNFFGF
+1789 EMNFFGF

-1804 SIPFEGGSARVA
+1804 SIPVEGGSARLA
-1816 ISDFRVGV
+1816 ISDFSVGV
-1824 VSIDN
+1824 VSIND
-1829 VVVASELAEREV
+1829 VVVASDLAKREV
-1841 HLKAD
+1841 LLKAD

-1851 FARVSVSVAVSE
+1851 FARLSVSVAVSE

-1891 GLSFSFD
+1891 SLSFSFD

-1910 AVGKAA
+1910 AVGKAVV
-1916 LAVGKGIVNGVKA
+1916 AVGKAIAKA
-1929 VVNFVS
+1929 VTAVVDFVG
-1935 GLFGSKEVYDTPAQ
+1935 GLFGKKEVFDTPVQKAA
-1949 IDKCR
+1949 CSGNR
-1954 DDRIAKKTLHSII
+1954 EHGNLLHSII
-1967 YDFREAVTDLDTEPH
+1967 YDFREEADIDTEPH
-1982 AFLQRMKDHPHH
+1982 AYLQSMRDHPHH
-1994 HKYIELERAMHTPE
+1994 NSNIELERMMHTPE
-2008 YQARLSKDFSRKVRN
+2008 YKEMVKPGFDRKTRN
-2023 EYFTGIHDGRLKRDE
+2023 EYFTGK
-2038 PTDVIPLFPAD
+2038 PQWNSPDVDVVPLFPAIY
-2049 FCHGVTTDY
+2049 CHGVTTDY
-2058 VYGCQLVQH
+2058 VYGCQVFQH
-2067 DGTDSSDWF
+2067 NGKNEDDWLDLITEFNTDWIPRDLGVVWGFSP
-2076 DIIATHAS
+2076 
-2084 NKDNLALNDVGSG
+2084 LNDVGSG
-2097 PRSWV
+2097 PRSWI
-2102 TCMQDDARRYKQ
+2102 TCMEDNAKRYKL
-2114 MYESAVLMAEHKTQM
+2114 MYDKAVLMAEHKTQM
-2129 QDSTNQAHAQA
+2129 EGSTNKAHAQA

-2153 VAQFTPKGMPTTYA
+2153 VEQFTPKGMPTTYN

-2185 AAAVNAFGPAE
+2185 AAAVNTFGPAE

-2268 NPTLVATMD
+2268 NPTLVDTID

-2288 QIAIEA
+2288 EIAVTEL
-2294 APPQV
+2294 PPLP

-2304 TDTVTI
+2304 TNTVTI
-2310 VTAGTPDELS
+2310 VTAGTPNELS

-2438 YRRTLAYRVAMEESA
+2438 YRRTLAYRVTMEESA

-2549 TYDLSHTDVLD
+2549 TYDLSHTNVLD

-2639 ATSNPDPLVPS
+2639 ARSNPDPLVPS

-2665 RAACEGVGSS
+2665 RAACGGVGSS
-2675 VVSQLVTVVPRFSHA
+2675 VVSQLVTVVPQFAHT
-2690 PADVTVTTT
+2690 PADVTVHTT
-2699 SPLAPA
+2699 SALAPA
-2705 STGGAAVA
+2705 RTGGAAVQDG
-2713 AACATPLVVSY
+2713 ACATPLAVSY
-2724 ADTASANDAT
+2724 ADTSSADGT
-2734 CGHWTVRRE
+2734 CGHWTVRRV

-2748 TGVPTPA
+2748 PAGAVPTPP
-2755 GCVPLTHVQHIHVED
+2755 GCVPLTHLQHIHVED

-2821 LTSEDTVV
+2821 LTSVDTVV
-2829 RPWMHAA
+2829 RPWMHYA

-2918 LDGLQQSEEPA
+2918 LDGLQQAEEPA

-3012 WKINRVWKVQPHYQ
+3012 WTINRVWKVQPHYQ

-3055 FASTPA
+3055 FASTPE

-3153 GGGDEENTGVMGHV
+3153 GGGGDVDEESMGVMGHV

-3177 VSAVDVAAGNG
+3177 VSTVDVAAGNG
-3188 ALGTQGGVT
+3188 AVGTQGDVV
-3197 LWRSVFG
+3197 LRRSVFG
-3204 PATAARPEDATLADN
+3204 PTTAARPKYAALPEN
-3219 ATEQCGAA
+3219 ATEQCRA
-3227 VVDLTD
+3227 VANLTD
-3233 VGAELAEFSD
+3233 VVDEIAEFSD
-3243 SLLMLPENLC
+3243 SLLMLPANLC

-3268 SCSVVANTTAPLA
+3268 SCSVVENTTAPLA

-3303 TIDLDTW
+3303 TIDVDTW
-3310 LVKQEVERRSWWDGK
+3310 LVKQKVERRSWWDGT
-3325 PWWEHGVG
+3325 WWGHIYYE
-3333 KDTPV
+3333 DIPI

-3353 NVVYEGM
+3353 NVVYEDVHGY
-3360 SRDEDT
+3360 ENT

-3372 EGESLGPD
+3372 EEESLGPD

-3387 QLCSGNKHADCYHH
+3387 QLCSSGIHAHCYHH
-3401 SWHTYPWHHL
+3401 RWHGYWWHHL
-3411 AWTHLH
+3411 TWAHLH
-3417 HTFASLQYG
+3417 HTFASLRYG

-3466 GARLEL
+3466 GARLAL
-3472 ATTRFHCNLF
+3472 ATTHFHCNLF
-3482 VANAVCDVSA
+3482 VANAVCDT
-3492 ACPTASPTP
+3492 ACST
-3501 EPASVTPVPCT
+3501 
-3512 GNELPATA
+3512 
-3520 DGWVEYDC
+3520 
-3528 TNFITGTQSRQFVI
+3528 
-3542 ATAGEPVYT
+3542 
-3551 GTAMAHCKSECENMD
+3551 D
-3566 VPCYGFFHQYF
+3566 V
-3577 ANGNEICGYYT
+3577 
-3588 RSDVFDNPVF
+3588 
-3598 GTQTN
+3598 
-3603 GFVMKR
+3603 
-3609 PAFVPVVPA
+3609 
-3618 IPPPTPLP
+3618 
-3626 PTPLPAPTPCV
+3626 
-3637 PTPQAAVNGWVEY
+3637 
-3650 TCATYILGTTTFAGI
+3650 
-3665 TLVDQDTGL
+3665 
-3674 PSYGAAGPVA
+3674 
-3684 YCQEHCDLLMGC
+3684 
-3696 VGFFYQMHS
+3696 
-3705 ANEICGFYET
+3705 
-3715 GTFLEPD
+3715 
-3722 LQKTHAVGTV
+3722 
-3732 MRKVA
+3732 
-3737 TPTAQFCPLTQ
+3737 
-3748 VPSTADG
+3748 
-3755 WIQFFCT
+3755 
-3762 SSIIGTG
+3762 
-3769 FVDKVQV
+3769 
-3776 QTAGVPVF
+3776 
-3784 PGTVMQHCKNTCEN
+3784 
-3798 MQDTCY
+3798 
-3804 GYFYQEYANADA
+3804 
-3816 ICGFYTS
+3816 
-3823 ASAFDS
+3823 
-3829 PDFGSDVMHG
+3829 
-3839 GYVMKR
+3839 
-3845 TAFVPLP
+3845 

>member
-1 MLSLLAC
+1 MLTLLAC
-8 LSLATVDCYNADTL
+8 LSLAISCYVREGDRTNNVCEDYEKKRCLKEHRTFKTLSSCKWTGHTCKSVCADSYKVSGSAGGKHARLPKTHCYELKAGSSFGSCISPDSMRGGSAEENAVLLKIKEVAKYVETINEVSKTLTPTNRATFYNNEKATIEGEVFNFGSTDTL
-22 PQGGCASL
+22 A
-30 LEDDC
+30 
-35 EVEKTK
+35 K
-41 GVLACKWRSDK
+41 GKMTFSI
-52 CTHVCS
+52 
-58 ESKAPLENLV
+58 ESP
-68 VTDPTTKTETT
+68 
-79 QNIKLKKT
+79 
-87 TCYEEPSTIGWC
+87 
-99 VHPMSMRLGSVEEN
+99 HHEN
-113 DVHLALPGV
+113 DVLEV
-122 SEYVESISNLA
+122 FSEDETFSANG
-133 KTRVI
+133 KTVTFSKNVFRNSFRYAIKLVF
-138 PSDTMYYEDGV
+138 TAGGNYETIRTIKAAWLRHKSWKGRTP
-149 AELNDMKALRT
+149 AE
-160 LSIPKEGTMEISIV
+160 EYISI
-174 ERKAGD
+174 EPRGD
-180 KLTLDKTS
+180 QD
-188 LPVTKT
+188 
-194 TGHLITVQKHEAGEA
+194 
-209 IRAITIKFPSNRET
+209 F
-223 FPLRV
+223 
-228 GYLGEK
+228 EK
-234 GLNIK
+234 M
-239 FQAGEDR
+239 F
-246 TATRRLLVKYSS
+246 
-258 KDGQENTVTVQLHA
+258 
-272 PVYYDFTKMITTDEP
+272 TTDNP
-287 DRILTPAFE
+287 DRFMTPVFE
-296 TVHKENIYFK
+296 DVTPQNIYFK
-306 ANKNTLISLQAL
+306 TRKYAISLQAL
-318 AKATELLDTSTEE
+318 AKLAEKRTNRERVSAATLAGLPKVKYW
-331 LSDADVST
+331 SDDG
-339 IKRLPTT
+339 L
-346 SPPTPPLQ
+346 
-354 FWKEDDAFDIPYI
+354 FDIPFI
-367 GDLTGNGG
+367 GYHKFKTLLEPKFKDGTFTIPDDAYENILDTFPQDIPASASGG
-375 KTYTLTAYTGDY
+375 
-387 NAAVKEF
+387 
-394 TQEVP
+394 
-399 ERQVS
+399 

-413 ATDAAITVLFK
+413 ASDVAIGVHLRMDRSEKETFK
-424 IGKEEQDKVMDKMHK
+424 ATMKDTIEEH
-439 NTDRLKKGTE
+439 
-449 LVHYVKM
+449 
-456 GEQVG
+456 VG
-461 KEWVLVFSAAAF
+461 AVQIHLIEYLTIQPTATTGWVLVFTGTKF
-473 EIYQKPGVTEKYKK
+473 HIYQKNIVSKKYQGSPFSDKK
-487 HPFKDN
+487 QPDV
-493 IIRDAMDF
+493 MDF
-501 SITKCKA
+501 DATLAPCVDVRRIINTKV
-508 ASDTVE
+508 DTVE
-514 SRVKLGATL
+514 SR
-523 GGEARKNREDYAKHL
+523 EKHIDSL
-538 GRHLNGKK
+538 KIVGKK
-546 DASRLSTSK
+546 GAKRISTSA
-555 IMGGKSANDVATA
+555 IMGGFSARDVAAA
-568 CTTKKP
+568 CSKDGAE
-574 LKQRYE
+574 LKQKYE
-580 WLHRVGHSLAGRP
+580 WLHRVGHSLAGRQT
-593 ADNAKNLML
+593 DNPKNLML
-602 GTYHTNSHMITFETL
+602 GTAHTNSHMITFETL
-617 LSNSKR
+617 LSQSFKYNTKLKKR
-623 YKKKIGEKRVLNT
+623 ELLTQV
-636 SVTGGDTLFAPK
+636 VDTGDETLFAPRK
-648 ELKYTIYSSVDA
+648 LRYVVKAGSDTLGE
-660 KPHEYIAQHTFD
+660 HTFH

-682 LNVFVY
+682 LNVYVY
-688 NYFQHVYTQPAEPPT
+688 NYFRHVHEPPVEVS
-703 MPSTPKAGHTKGT
+703 PPRSKRPFKL
-716 PGSPASPSS
+716 GSPVSSSPSASASP
-725 PKAKRHKP
+725 PRKVARKR
-733 EQVPPPNLTTSRAAA
+733 SRAAA

-769 AVARADFAAEYATMA
+769 AVARVDFAAEYATMA

-814 VALTLHALVVP
+814 VALTMHALVVP

-837 GTASLLPVL
+837 GTESLLPVL

-857 VMRDAEGTTEVYMSC
+857 VMRDAEGTTEVFLSF
-872 TAGLA
+872 TVVGLA

-891 SQFLSSVDVTT
+891 SQFLSAVDVTT
-902 PVAGWYSLAGLNF
+902 PVAGWYSLEGLDF
-915 DTYLR
+915 DAYLR
-920 FRAPVPLASPLTL
+920 LRAPLPLPSPLAL
-933 FSAGGVTLLL
+933 FSVGDVELFIDG
-943 ENMWVGVGVFTAGT
+943 MWVGVNVFTSADGRKDLTPAFGAG
-957 TKDVS
+957 
-962 PSFTAQGMLRWGT
+962 GWLRWGT
-975 AQEDEVALGVNG
+975 AQEDAVWVAV
-987 VAHGDGS
+987 HGMVHGGA

-999 QVAHWVHPFGI
+999 EVQNWVHPFGI
-1010 DVTVTKAEMSFDL
+1010 DVTVAEASLQFDL
-1023 PFTEAQMQVSLD
+1023 PFTEAEMQVSLD

-1042 GAYSTTD
+1042 GVYSTTD
-1049 GVALRGEAT
+1049 GVAVRGEAT

-1064 EVGAWFGEQVNT
+1064 DVAAWFEAQTGT
-1076 ATGLDI
+1076 TGLSI
-1082 PAEMPDMTLTSL
+1082 PAEMPDMTITSF
-1094 GMSVCT
+1094 GMSVC
-1100 SPDGHVFAS
+1100 PPNGHIFAS
-1109 GASCASGVHLWGT
+1109 GQSCSSGVQLWGT
-1122 AVTPGGAAVAVH
+1122 AATPDGATVAVRVQ
-1134 ASMDRSRFSFA
+1134 MDKSRLSVST
-1145 ATVTDF
+1145 TVADF
-1151 AVTDTIVLKS
+1151 AVTDTIVLRKA
-1161 GHLEF
+1161 HLEF

-1187 TLWVEGEYEAGSVFL
+1187 TLWVAGEYEAGSVFL

-1306 LPRGGGGVSL
+1306 LRRGGGGVSL

-1331 ISGEYAKEGYS
+1331 ISGEYAEEGYS

-1390 ATFSVG
+1390 ATFSMG

-1431 GAVVSVQVENGG
+1431 GAVVSLQVENGG

-1451 TPMSVPLFGGDATL
+1451 TPMSVPLFGGEATL
-1465 ALEGT
+1465 ALEGS

-1506 SAGWVDDAVGV
+1506 SAGWRDGAVGV

-1631 APHNNLVE
+1631 APQNNLVE

-1701 SEGLRLRGQI
+1701 SEGLRVRGQI

-1782 AHGIDIA
+1782 SHGIDIA

-1886 RGGGF
+1886 RGDGF

-2067 DGTDSSDWF
+2067 DGTDANDWF
-2076 DIIATHAS
+2076 DIISAHAS
-2084 NKDNLALNDVGSG
+2084 NKGNLALNDVGSG

-2268 NPTLVATMD
+2268 NPTLVATID

-2354 DEVPAFAVAGQPTC
+2354 GEVPAFAVAGQPRC
-2368 GSVYLRVEWTVSDTC
+2368 GSVYLRVEWTVSDAC

-2438 YRRTLAYRVAMEESA
+2438 YRRTLAYSVAMEESA

-2587 TQRVTIVFPEPE
+2587 TQSVTMVFPEPE

-2611 ETQVHTKPH
+2611 EMQVHTKPH

-2630 VTVRIVGTA
+2630 VTVRIVATA
-2639 ATSNPDPLVPS
+2639 ARSNPDPLVPS

-2665 RAACEGVGSS
+2665 RAACGGVGSS
-2675 VVSQLVTVVPRFSHA
+2675 VVSQLVTVVPRLSHT

-2734 CGHWTVRRE
+2734 CGHWAVRRE

-2748 TGVPTPA
+2748 TGVPTPS
-2755 GCVPLTHVQHIHVED
+2755 GCVPLTHLQHIHVED

-2918 LDGLQQSEEPA
+2918 LDGLQQSGEPP

-3012 WKINRVWKVQPHYQ
+3012 WTINRVWKVQPHYQ

-3140 SWRQTI
+3140 SWKQTI

-3153 GGGDEENTGVMGHV
+3153 GGGDVDEGSMGVMGHV

-3177 VSAVDVAAGNG
+3177 VSTVDVAAGNG
-3188 ALGTQGGVT
+3188 AVGTQGDVV
-3197 LWRSVFG
+3197 LRRSVFG
-3204 PATAARPEDATLADN
+3204 PATAARPKHAALPEN
-3219 ATEQCGAA
+3219 ATEQCRA
-3227 VVDLTD
+3227 VANLTD
-3233 VGAELAEFSD
+3233 AVDEIAEFSD
-3243 SLLMLPENLC
+3243 SLLMLPANLC

-3303 TIDLDTW
+3303 TIDVDTW
-3310 LVKQEVERRSWWDGK
+3310 LVKQEVERRSWWDGT
-3325 PWWEHGVG
+3325 WWGHIYYE
-3333 KDTPV
+3333 DIPI

-3353 NVVYEGM
+3353 NVVYEGVH
-3360 SRDEDT
+3360 RYENT

-3387 QLCSGNKHADCYHH
+3387 QLCSSGRHAHCRHH
-3401 SWHTYPWHHL
+3401 RWHGYWWHHL
-3411 AWTHLH
+3411 TWAHLH

-3466 GARLEL
+3466 GTRLEL
-3472 ATTRFHCNLF
+3472 ATTHFHCNLF
-3482 VANAVCDVSA
+3482 VANAVCDT
-3492 ACPTASPTP
+3492 ACST
-3501 EPASVTPVPCT
+3501 
-3512 GNELPATA
+3512 
-3520 DGWVEYDC
+3520 
-3528 TNFITGTQSRQFVI
+3528 
-3542 ATAGEPVYT
+3542 
-3551 GTAMAHCKSECENMD
+3551 D
-3566 VPCYGFFHQYF
+3566 V
-3577 ANGNEICGYYT
+3577 
-3588 RSDVFDNPVF
+3588 
-3598 GTQTN
+3598 
-3603 GFVMKR
+3603 
-3609 PAFVPVVPA
+3609 
-3618 IPPPTPLP
+3618 
-3626 PTPLPAPTPCV
+3626 
-3637 PTPQAAVNGWVEY
+3637 
-3650 TCATYILGTTTFAGI
+3650 
-3665 TLVDQDTGL
+3665 
-3674 PSYGAAGPVA
+3674 
-3684 YCQEHCDLLMGC
+3684 
-3696 VGFFYQMHS
+3696 
-3705 ANEICGFYET
+3705 
-3715 GTFLEPD
+3715 
-3722 LQKTHAVGTV
+3722 
-3732 MRKVA
+3732 
-3737 TPTAQFCPLTQ
+3737 
-3748 VPSTADG
+3748 
-3755 WIQFFCT
+3755 
-3762 SSIIGTG
+3762 
-3769 FVDKVQV
+3769 
-3776 QTAGVPVF
+3776 
-3784 PGTVMQHCKNTCEN
+3784 
-3798 MQDTCY
+3798 
-3804 GYFYQEYANADA
+3804 
-3816 ICGFYTS
+3816 
-3823 ASAFDS
+3823 
-3829 PDFGSDVMHG
+3829 
-3839 GYVMKR
+3839 
-3845 TAFVPLP
+3845 

>member
-8 LSLATVDCYNADTL
+8 LSLAIVDCYERTL
-22 PQGGCASL
+22 PQGGCPSYTRKS
-30 LEDDC
+30 DC
-35 EVEKTK
+35 EVEKIMGS
-41 GVLACKWRSDK
+41 GVRACKWRINK

-58 ESKAPLENLV
+58 ESKAPLEGLV
-68 VTDPTTKTETT
+68 VTDPITKTVTP
-79 QNIKLKKT
+79 QNIQLKKT

-99 VHPMSMRLGSVEEN
+99 VHPESMRLGSVEQNEA
-113 DVHLALPGV
+113 DLALDGV
-122 SEYVESISNLA
+122 SECIESISNLA
-133 KTRVI
+133 ATRVV
-138 PSDTMYYEDGV
+138 PSETTYYENGV
-149 AELNDMKALRT
+149 AELSKMKSVLNLIIPRAGEVTIALLR
-160 LSIPKEGTMEISIV
+160 
-174 ERKAGD
+174 RKPGD
-180 KLTLDKTS
+180 TLTLGKTS
-188 LPVTKT
+188 VELKKT
-194 TGHLITVQKHEAGEA
+194 NKISTSVVLVGKDV
-209 IRAITIKFPSNRET
+209 IRAITIQFPNNLMKFS
-223 FPLRV
+223 LLKH
-228 GYLGEK
+228 LGK
-234 GLNIK
+234 DGLNIK
-239 FQAGEDR
+239 FKAGENR
-246 TATRRLLVKYSS
+246 TATRRLLVTYDVDE
-258 KDGQENTVTVQLHA
+258 DGKVKNEVTVPLEA
-272 PVYYDFTKMITTDEP
+272 PTYYDFRQMITTDEP
-287 DRILTPAFE
+287 DRILTPAFK
-296 TVHKENIYFK
+296 TVSKENIYLK
-306 ANKNTLISLQAL
+306 TKTTLISLQAL

-339 IKRLPTT
+339 IKSLSKTF
-346 SPPTPPLQ
+346 PPTPPLQ

-367 GDLTGNGG
+367 GSVRGNGA
-375 KTYTLTAYTGDY
+375 KTYTLAAYTGDY

-413 ATDAAITVLFK
+413 ATDAEITVWFK
-424 IGKEEQDKVMDKMHK
+424 IGEDEQKDVLAKMRREE
-439 NTDRLKKGTE
+439 TDGRFKKGE
-449 LVHYVKM
+449 ALVNYASAKPQGLVR
-456 GEQVG
+456 
-461 KEWVLVFSAAAF
+461 VFSAAAF
-473 EIYQKPGVTEKYKK
+473 DIYQMRGVTDKYGQ
-487 HPFKDN
+487 HPFKDEQGS
-493 IIRDAMDF
+493 DTMDF
-501 SITKCKA
+501 STAKCKRT
-508 ASDTVE
+508 SDIVE
-514 SRVKLGATL
+514 SRVKGAAL
-523 GGEARKNREDYAKHL
+523 SSEAKENREAYAKHL

-546 DASRLSTSK
+546 GASRLSTSK

-617 LSNSKR
+617 LSKR

-636 SVTGGDTLFAPK
+636 SVTEGDKLFAPK

-688 NYFQHVYTQPAEPPT
+688 NYFQHVYDLLAEPPT
-703 MPSTPKAGHTKGT
+703 MP
-716 PGSPASPSS
+716 PSS
-725 PKAKRHKP
+725 PVGKEVTPSSPDAKRRKKAG
-733 EQVPPPNLTTSRAAA
+733 QVPPPDLMTSRAAA
-748 VLSTDTL
+748 VLSTEVT

-814 VALTLHALVVP
+814 VALTMHALVVP

-837 GTASLLPVL
+837 GTESLLPVL

-877 DSFAFVPGLAAHVG
+877 DSFAFVPGLASHVG
-891 SQFLSSVDVTT
+891 SQFLSAVDVTT
-902 PVAGWYSLAGLNF
+902 PVAGWYSLEGLNF

-920 FRAPVPLASPLTL
+920 FRAPVPLARPLTL

-957 TKDVS
+957 TKDVT

-987 VAHGDGS
+987 MLHGKGS

-999 QVAHWVHPFGI
+999 QVGHWVHPFGI

-1035 LCNISLS
+1035 LCSLELA

-1082 PAEMPDMTLTSL
+1082 PAEMPDMTITSL

-1122 AVTPGGAAVAVH
+1122 AATPGGAAVAVH

-1161 GHLEF
+1161 AHLEF

-1187 TLWVEGEYEAGSVFL
+1187 TLWVAGEYEAGSVFL

-1306 LPRGGGGVSL
+1306 LRRGGGGVSL

-1390 ATFSVG
+1390 ATFSMG

-1465 ALEGT
+1465 ALEGS

-1578 SDVLVAI
+1578 ADVLVAI

-1631 APHNNLVE
+1631 APQNNLVE

-1661 RSLPMPSV
+1661 QSLPMPSV

-1701 SEGLRLRGQI
+1701 SEGLRVRGQI

-1761 LKGSLSVPV
+1761 LKGSLAVPV

-1782 AHGIDIA
+1782 SHGIDIA

-1863 QKVAFTATAKTPVMN
+1863 QKVAFTATAKTPVMD

-1891 GLSFSFD
+1891 NLRFSFD
-1898 FVLLENLVKAAK
+1898 FPALVENLKQGGN
-1910 AVGKAA
+1910 AVGHAA
-1916 LAVGKGIVNGVKA
+1916 LVMGKGIVKGVTT
-1929 VVNFVS
+1929 VVNFFG
-1935 GLFGSKEVYDTPAQ
+1935 GLFGSSKPAVYDTPAQ
-1949 IDKCR
+1949 REDCR
-1954 DDRIAKKTLHSII
+1954 NDRLEKNILRSIF
-1967 YDFREAVTDLDTEPH
+1967 YDFSEAIADLDTEPH
-1982 AFLQRMKDHPHH
+1982 AFRQRMEDHPHH

-2008 YQARLSKDFSRKVRN
+2008 YQARLSPAFDRKVRN
-2023 EYFTGIHDGRLKRDE
+2023 EYFTGIHDGHLKKVE

-2058 VYGCQLVQH
+2058 VYGCQVVQH
-2067 DGTDSSDWF
+2067 DGRDSSDWF
-2076 DIIATHAS
+2076 DIIATYGLIFHYGGFVPVRE
-2084 NKDNLALNDVGSG
+2084 NVTLNDIGSG

-2102 TCMQDDARRYKQ
+2102 TCMEDDARSYKQ
-2114 MYESAVLMAEHKTQM
+2114 MYESAVLMAQHKTQM

-2153 VAQFTPKGMPTTYA
+2153 LEQFTPKGMPTTYA

-2178 SSRDAEV
+2178 SSGDAEV

-2268 NPTLVATMD
+2268 NPTLVATID

-2354 DEVPAFAVAGQPTC
+2354 GEVPAFAVAGQPTC
-2368 GSVYLRVEWTVSDTC
+2368 GSVYVRVEWTVSDTC

-2438 YRRTLAYRVAMEESA
+2438 YRRTLAYSVAMEESA

-2513 LYDHRVVPTVQFAAP
+2513 LYDHRVLPTVQFAAP

-2567 TRTWTVAAPQCT
+2567 TRTWTVATPQCT

-2611 ETQVHTKPH
+2611 EMQVHTKPH

-2630 VTVRIVGTA
+2630 VTVRIVATA
-2639 ATSNPDPLVPS
+2639 ARSNPDPLVPS

-2665 RAACEGVGSS
+2665 RAACGGVGSS

-2705 STGGAAVA
+2705 STGGTAVA

-2724 ADTASANDAT
+2724 ADAASANDAT

-2748 TGVPTPA
+2748 TGVPTPS
-2755 GCVPLTHVQHIHVED
+2755 GCVPLTHLQHIHVED

-2918 LDGLQQSEEPA
+2918 LDGLQQSGEPA

-3012 WKINRVWKVQPHYQ
+3012 WTINRVWKVQPHYQ

-3134 RCGSAD
+3134 RCGSTD

-3177 VSAVDVAAGNG
+3177 VSTVDVAAGNG
-3188 ALGTQGGVT
+3188 AVGTQGDVV
-3197 LWRSVFG
+3197 LRRSVFG
-3204 PATAARPEDATLADN
+3204 PATAARPKHAALPEN
-3219 ATEQCGAA
+3219 ATEQCRA
-3227 VVDLTD
+3227 VANLTD
-3233 VGAELAEFSD
+3233 VVDEIAEFSD
-3243 SLLMLPENLC
+3243 SLLMLPANLC

-3310 LVKQEVERRSWWDGK
+3310 LVKQEVERRSWWDGT
-3325 PWWEHGVG
+3325 WWGHKHYE
-3333 KDTPV
+3333 DTPI

-3353 NVVYEGM
+3353 NVVYEGVH
-3360 SRDEDT
+3360 RYENT

-3387 QLCSGNKHADCYHH
+3387 QLCSSGKHAHCRHH
-3401 SWHTYPWHHL
+3401 RWHGYWWHHL
-3411 AWTHLH
+3411 TWAHLH

-3472 ATTRFHCNLF
+3472 ATTHFHCNLF
-3482 VANAVCDVSA
+3482 VANAVCNTACSTDV
-3492 ACPTASPTP
+3492 
-3501 EPASVTPVPCT
+3501 
-3512 GNELPATA
+3512 
-3520 DGWVEYDC
+3520 
-3528 TNFITGTQSRQFVI
+3528 
-3542 ATAGEPVYT
+3542 
-3551 GTAMAHCKSECENMD
+3551 
-3566 VPCYGFFHQYF
+3566 
-3577 ANGNEICGYYT
+3577 
-3588 RSDVFDNPVF
+3588 
-3598 GTQTN
+3598 
-3603 GFVMKR
+3603 
-3609 PAFVPVVPA
+3609 
-3618 IPPPTPLP
+3618 
-3626 PTPLPAPTPCV
+3626 
-3637 PTPQAAVNGWVEY
+3637 
-3650 TCATYILGTTTFAGI
+3650 
-3665 TLVDQDTGL
+3665 
-3674 PSYGAAGPVA
+3674 
-3684 YCQEHCDLLMGC
+3684 
-3696 VGFFYQMHS
+3696 
-3705 ANEICGFYET
+3705 
-3715 GTFLEPD
+3715 
-3722 LQKTHAVGTV
+3722 
-3732 MRKVA
+3732 
-3737 TPTAQFCPLTQ
+3737 
-3748 VPSTADG
+3748 
-3755 WIQFFCT
+3755 
-3762 SSIIGTG
+3762 
-3769 FVDKVQV
+3769 
-3776 QTAGVPVF
+3776 
-3784 PGTVMQHCKNTCEN
+3784 
-3798 MQDTCY
+3798 
-3804 GYFYQEYANADA
+3804 
-3816 ICGFYTS
+3816 
-3823 ASAFDS
+3823 
-3829 PDFGSDVMHG
+3829 
-3839 GYVMKR
+3839 
-3845 TAFVPLP
+3845 

>member
-1 MLSLLAC
+1 MLPLLAC
-8 LSLATVDCYNADTL
+8 LSLAINCKIFDNDRTNAGCELLTKEEECLNTPFAGLQSCKWNPRTQPQSCTSVCSDSYKQYENNKKGFTVRLPKGDCYVPMGLCIA
-22 PQGGCASL
+22 PRSMQGGSAEENAVL
-30 LEDDC
+30 LENDKVKAYVAAIN
-35 EVEKTK
+35 EV
-41 GVLACKWRSDK
+41 
-52 CTHVCS
+52 
-58 ESKAPLENLV
+58 SKNLIP
-68 VTDPTTKTETT
+68 TDRPTFRNGETT
-79 QNIKLKKT
+79 TILNPIFTGVGTKYIPKGRIHFSMLNSQDGDDLWVGSGFGRYTIKRIKAGENSFYLFNKIEANVFFERVGIAFIPGEGSDPIT
-87 TCYEEPSTIGWC
+87 RTIQATWTKHQGGTAT
-99 VHPMSMRLGSVEEN
+99 S
-113 DVHLALPGV
+113 
-122 SEYVESISNLA
+122 SISIEP
-133 KTRVI
+133 R
-138 PSDTMYYEDGV
+138 
-149 AELNDMKALRT
+149 
-160 LSIPKEGTMEISIV
+160 
-174 ERKAGD
+174 GD
-180 KLTLDKTS
+180 
-188 LPVTKT
+188 
-194 TGHLITVQKHEAGEA
+194 QNFEEM
-209 IRAITIKFPSNRET
+209 F
-223 FPLRV
+223 
-228 GYLGEK
+228 
-234 GLNIK
+234 
-239 FQAGEDR
+239 
-246 TATRRLLVKYSS
+246 
-258 KDGQENTVTVQLHA
+258 
-272 PVYYDFTKMITTDEP
+272 TTDDP
-287 DRILTPAFE
+287 DRIMTPVFE
-296 TVHKENIYFK
+296 DVTTKNIYFK
-306 ANKNTLISLQAL
+306 TEKYFISLHAL
-318 AKATELLDTSTEE
+318 AKLAEARTKGQKGVS
-331 LSDADVST
+331 ADQLGRFPVT
-339 IKRLPTT
+339 YWEADGL
-346 SPPTPPLQ
+346 
-354 FWKEDDAFDIPYI
+354 FDIPYI
-367 GDLTGNGG
+367 RNIPFKSHADSKPQFVNTDLANTLPTNVYEHILNTFPEDIPSSSGG
-375 KTYTLTAYTGDY
+375 
-387 NAAVKEF
+387 
-394 TQEVP
+394 
-399 ERQVS
+399 

-413 ATDAAITVLFK
+413 ASDAVIRVDLFMEK
-424 IGKEEQDKVMDKMHK
+424 SEKEKFQDDMKEIIGKHVGYNSDLIEYPSEEESAE
-439 NTDRLKKGTE
+439 G
-449 LVHYVKM
+449 
-456 GEQVG
+456 
-461 KEWVLVFSAAAF
+461 WVLVFMGTKF
-473 EIYQKPGVTEKYKK
+473 YIYQKEDITAKYRKK
-487 HPFKDN
+487 PFKDTPEA
-493 IIRDAMDF
+493 DVMDF
-501 SITKCKA
+501 ARCEDRVQGINSL
-508 ASDTVE
+508 VE
-514 SRVKLGATL
+514 SKDEREKHIKKLRL
-523 GGEARKNREDYAKHL
+523 V
-538 GRHLNGKK
+538 GKK
-546 DASRLSTSK
+546 GAKRISTHK
-555 IMGGKSANDVATA
+555 TMGGPSAREVAAA
-568 CTTKKP
+568 CSKNGAA
-574 LKQRYE
+574 LNQNYE
-580 WLHRVGHSLAGRP
+580 WLHRVGHSLAGRRTDDP
-593 ADNAKNLML
+593 KNLML
-602 GTYHTNSHMITFETL
+602 GTTHANSHMITFETL
-617 LSNSKR
+617 LSQSFK
-623 YKKKIGEKRVLNT
+623 YKDKKISKQTRKLFTE
-636 SVTGGDTLFAPK
+636 VTDTKTDEVPLFAPK
-648 ELKYTIYSSVDA
+648 LLDYWVVAGNELLGK
-660 KPHEYIAQHTFD
+660 QTFD

-682 LNVFVY
+682 LNVYVY
-688 NYFQHVYTQPAEPPT
+688 NYFRHVHEPPVER
-703 MPSTPKAGHTKGT
+703 TPPRRRTGGKRADI
-716 PGSPASPSS
+716 SPLYSSSPSS
-725 PKAKRHKP
+725 PQQDITQQKQKRKR
-733 EQVPPPNLTTSRAAA
+733 NCRAAA

-755 LQAALGLKSLTPLS
+755 LQDALGLKSLTPLS

-784 LLFLDMDATFAVPAV
+784 LLFPEMDATFAVPAV

-814 VALTLHALVVP
+814 VALTMHALVVP

-837 GTASLLPVL
+837 GTESLLPVL

-857 VMRDAEGTTEVYMSC
+857 VMRDAEGTTEVFLSF
-872 TAGLA
+872 TVVGLA
-877 DSFAFVPGLAAHVG
+877 DSFAFVPGLAANVG
-891 SQFLSSVDVTT
+891 SQFLSAVDVTT

-915 DTYLR
+915 DAYLR
-920 FRAPVPLASPLTL
+920 LRAPLPLPSPLAL
-933 FSAGGVTLLL
+933 FSVGDVSLFMDG
-943 ENMWVGVGVFTAGT
+943 MWVGVNVFTSADGR
-957 TKDVS
+957 KDLT
-962 PSFTAQGMLRWGT
+962 PTFGARGWLRWGT
-975 AQEDEVALGVNG
+975 AQEDVVWVAV
-987 VAHGDGS
+987 HGMVHGGA
-994 GSFGV
+994 GSFWVEV
-999 QVAHWVHPFGI
+999 QNWVHPFGI
-1010 DVTVTKAEMSFDL
+1010 DVTVTKASLQFDL
-1023 PFTEAQMQVSLD
+1023 PFTAAEMQVSLD
-1035 LCNISLS
+1035 LCNIELA
-1042 GAYSTTD
+1042 GEYSTTD
-1049 GVALRGEAT
+1049 GVAVRGEAT

-1064 EVGAWFGEQVNT
+1064 DVAAWFEAQTGT
-1076 ATGLDI
+1076 TGLSI
-1082 PAEMPDMTLTSL
+1082 PAEMPDMTITSL
-1094 GMSVCT
+1094 GMSVC
-1100 SPDGHVFAS
+1100 PPNGHIFSS
-1109 GASCASGVHLWGT
+1109 GQSCSSGVQLWGT
-1122 AVTPGGAAVAVH
+1122 AATPDGATVAVRVQ
-1134 ASMDRSRFSFA
+1134 MDKSRLSVST
-1145 ATVTDF
+1145 TVADF
-1151 AVTDTIVLKS
+1151 AVTDTIVLKKA
-1161 GHLEF
+1161 HLAF

-1187 TLWVEGEYEAGSVFL
+1187 SLWVEGEYEAGSVFL

-1306 LPRGGGGVSL
+1306 LRRGGGGVSL

-1342 LAGGVDGAVKV
+1342 LAGSVDGAIKV

-1365 GGSGADTPTLSNLQ
+1365 GGSDADTPTLSNLQ

-1390 ATFSVG
+1390 ATFSMG

-1443 VVVSVATT
+1443 VAVSVATT

-1465 ALEGT
+1465 ALEGS

-1506 SAGWVDDAVGV
+1506 SAGWRDGAVGV

-1556 LAGSLEMQGKLTKLF
+1556 LGGSLEMQGKLTKLF

-1578 SDVLVAI
+1578 ADVLVAI
-1585 KVELRTRRVDEVKL
+1585 KVELRMRRVDEVKL

-1631 APHNNLVE
+1631 APQNNLVE

-1648 EMWDVAGDWITAL
+1648 NMWDVAGDWITVL
-1661 RSLPMPSV
+1661 RSIPMPSV

-1683 VCPDQNNE
+1683 VCPDQHNE

-1711 NYFFGLKLGL
+1711 NFFFGLKLGL
-1721 DIEVGASRFYLKTV
+1721 DIEVGASKFYLKTV

-1770 LSLSAAVDGTID
+1770 LSLSASVDGTID
-1782 AHGIDIA
+1782 SHGIDIVA
-1789 TEMNFFGF
+1789 ELNFFGV

-1804 SIPFEGGSARVA
+1804 SIPFGVGSARLA
-1816 ISDFRVGV
+1816 ISDFSVGV
-1824 VSIDN
+1824 VSIND
-1829 VVVASELAEREV
+1829 VVVASDLAKREV
-1841 HLKAD
+1841 LLKAD

-1851 FARVSVSVAVSE
+1851 FARLSVSVAVSDE
-1863 QKVAFTATAKTPVMN
+1863 KIAFTAKVKTPVFN
-1878 VACTATAS
+1878 VGCTATGS

-1891 GLSFSFD
+1891 SLSFSFE

-1910 AVGKAA
+1910 AVGKAVVA
-1916 LAVGKGIVNGVKA
+1916 IGKGIAKAAKA
-1929 VVNFVS
+1929 VVNFIG
-1935 GLFGSKEVYDTPAQ
+1935 GLFGKKEVFDTPAQ
-1949 IDKCR
+1949 RTTCTDYRKATNIW
-1954 DDRIAKKTLHSII
+1954 HSII
-1967 YDFREAVTDLDTEPH
+1967 YDFREEADIDTEPH
-1982 AFLQRMKDHPHH
+1982 AFLQRMRDHPHH
-1994 HKYIELERAMHTPE
+1994 NSYIELARAMHTPE
-2008 YQARLSKDFSRKVRN
+2008 YREMMLPPNGRQRN
-2023 EYFTGIHDGRLKRDE
+2023 EYFTGKPHSFS
-2038 PTDVIPLFPAD
+2038 PPVSVVPLFPA
-2049 FCHGVTTDY
+2049 FYCHGVTWDT
-2058 VYGCQLVQH
+2058 VYGCQVWQYNGENENDYLDLTTAH
-2067 DGTDSSDWF
+2067 TEDDYP
-2076 DIIATHAS
+2076 
-2084 NKDNLALNDVGSG
+2084 LNGNP
-2097 PRSWV
+2097 PRSWI
-2102 TCMQDDARRYKQ
+2102 TCMEDDARRYKL
-2114 MYESAVLMAEHKTQM
+2114 MYDRAVLMAEHKTQM
-2129 QDSTNQAHAQA
+2129 QGFTNKAREQA

-2146 ANSMSPD
+2146 ANSMNPD
-2153 VAQFTPKGMPTTYA
+2153 LEQFTPKGMPTTYA

-2185 AAAVNAFGPAE
+2185 AAAVNTFGPAE

-2268 NPTLVATMD
+2268 NPTLVDTID

-2288 QIAIEA
+2288 EIAVTEL
-2294 APPQV
+2294 PPLP

-2354 DEVPAFAVAGQPTC
+2354 GEVPAFAVAGQPTC
-2368 GSVYLRVEWTVSDTC
+2368 GSVYLRVEWAVSDTC

-2438 YRRTLAYRVAMEESA
+2438 YRRTLAYRVTMEESV

-2513 LYDHRVVPTVQFAAP
+2513 LYDHRVLPTVQFAAP

-2538 TAAQAAKGLRY
+2538 TAAQAAKGMRY

-2567 TRTWTVAAPQCT
+2567 TRTWTVATPQCT

-2587 TQRVTIVFPEPE
+2587 TQRVSIVFPEPE

-2639 ATSNPDPLVPS
+2639 ARSNPDPLVPS
-2650 LCGSRYETVSWQAFH
+2650 LCGSRDETASWQAFH
-2665 RAACEGVGSS
+2665 RAACGGVGSS
-2675 VVSQLVTVVPRFSHA
+2675 VVSQLVTVVPQFAHA
-2690 PADVTVTTT
+2690 PADVTVQTT
-2699 SPLAPA
+2699 SALAPA
-2705 STGGAAVA
+2705 STGGAAVQSG
-2713 AACATPLVVSY
+2713 ACATPLAVSY
-2724 ADTASANDAT
+2724 ADTASADGT
-2734 CGHWTVRRE
+2734 CGHWTVRRV

-2748 TGVPTPA
+2748 TGVPTPP
-2755 GCVPLTHVQHIHVED
+2755 GCVPLTHLQHIHVED

-2803 TPHADMV
+2803 TPHADMA

-2829 RPWMHAA
+2829 RPWMHYA

-2858 CGNEATFTQE
+2858 CGNEATFTQK

-2894 AGVDQLPSVCHAGK
+2894 AGVDQAPSVCHAGK

-2918 LDGLQQSEEPA
+2918 LDGLQQAEEPA

-2943 HMGADVVAV
+2943 HMGADVVSV

-3012 WKINRVWKVQPHYQ
+3012 WTINRVWKVQPHYQ

-3055 FASTPA
+3055 FASTPE
-3061 AEVAVAFLNDYGPS
+3061 AEVSVAFLNDYGPS

-3153 GGGDEENTGVMGHV
+3153 DGVGGGDVDEESMGVMGHV

-3177 VSAVDVAAGNG
+3177 VSTVDVAAGNG
-3188 ALGTQGGVT
+3188 AVGTLGDVV
-3197 LWRSVFG
+3197 LRRSVFG
-3204 PATAARPEDATLADN
+3204 PATAERPKYAALPEN
-3219 ATEQCGAA
+3219 ATEQCRA
-3227 VVDLTD
+3227 VANLTD
-3233 VGAELAEFSD
+3233 VVDEIAEFSD
-3243 SLLMLPENLC
+3243 SLLMLPANLC

-3303 TIDLDTW
+3303 TIDVDTW
-3310 LVKQEVERRSWWDGK
+3310 LVKQKVERRSWWDGT
-3325 PWWEHGVG
+3325 WWGHIYYE
-3333 KDTPV
+3333 DIPI

-3353 NVVYEGM
+3353 NVVYEDVHGY
-3360 SRDEDT
+3360 ENT

-3372 EGESLGPD
+3372 EEESLGPD

-3387 QLCSGNKHADCYHH
+3387 QLCSSGIHAHCYHH
-3401 SWHTYPWHHL
+3401 RWHGYWWHHL
-3411 AWTHLH
+3411 TWAHLH
-3417 HTFASLQYG
+3417 YTFASLRYG

-3466 GARLEL
+3466 GKRLAL
-3472 ATTRFHCNLF
+3472 ATTHFHCNLF
-3482 VANAVCDVSA
+3482 VANAVCNSTCSTDV
-3492 ACPTASPTP
+3492 
-3501 EPASVTPVPCT
+3501 
-3512 GNELPATA
+3512 
-3520 DGWVEYDC
+3520 
-3528 TNFITGTQSRQFVI
+3528 
-3542 ATAGEPVYT
+3542 
-3551 GTAMAHCKSECENMD
+3551 K
-3566 VPCYGFFHQYF
+3566 
-3577 ANGNEICGYYT
+3577 
-3588 RSDVFDNPVF
+3588 
-3598 GTQTN
+3598 
-3603 GFVMKR
+3603 
-3609 PAFVPVVPA
+3609 
-3618 IPPPTPLP
+3618 
-3626 PTPLPAPTPCV
+3626 
-3637 PTPQAAVNGWVEY
+3637 
-3650 TCATYILGTTTFAGI
+3650 
-3665 TLVDQDTGL
+3665 
-3674 PSYGAAGPVA
+3674 
-3684 YCQEHCDLLMGC
+3684 
-3696 VGFFYQMHS
+3696 
-3705 ANEICGFYET
+3705 
-3715 GTFLEPD
+3715 
-3722 LQKTHAVGTV
+3722 
-3732 MRKVA
+3732 
-3737 TPTAQFCPLTQ
+3737 
-3748 VPSTADG
+3748 
-3755 WIQFFCT
+3755 
-3762 SSIIGTG
+3762 
-3769 FVDKVQV
+3769 
-3776 QTAGVPVF
+3776 
-3784 PGTVMQHCKNTCEN
+3784 
-3798 MQDTCY
+3798 
-3804 GYFYQEYANADA
+3804 
-3816 ICGFYTS
+3816 
-3823 ASAFDS
+3823 
-3829 PDFGSDVMHG
+3829 
-3839 GYVMKR
+3839 
-3845 TAFVPLP
+3845 